1 MINMGEKQRGR
12 KNMNK
17 VGMWVYIPKEIFT
30 EIEEKRGVMVR
41 SGYVTLL
48 LKKGLEGVPNIPT

>member
-1 MINMGEKQRGR
+1 
-12 KNMNK
+12 
-17 VGMWVYIPKEIFT
+17 MWVYIPKEIFT

-48 LKKGLEGVPNIPT
+48 LKKGLEGVPKIPT